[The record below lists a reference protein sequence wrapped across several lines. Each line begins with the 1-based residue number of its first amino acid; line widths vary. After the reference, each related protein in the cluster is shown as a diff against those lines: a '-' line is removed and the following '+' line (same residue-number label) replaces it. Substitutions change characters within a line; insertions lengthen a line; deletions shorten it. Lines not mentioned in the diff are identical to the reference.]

1 MRRKLSQR
9 STSLR
14 RGGTVMSKYV
24 IIGGSAGGIG
34 AIEAIREVD
43 PIGTLTLIS
52 EEKVPQYSRPMISE
66 YVSKEATLDMMKYRD
81 DQFWKNNNVNVLNG
95 RIATKIDFTKKFVE
109 LENGDKIIY
118 EKLLIATGGKPFV
131 PRMEGEKKDGVFTF
145 TELSS
150 AEALEAKVTQSKR
163 ALVIGGGL
171 IGVSAS
177 EALVKRGIKVTL
189 VELKENIL
197 SLILDKTASEIAET
211 VLKKSGVTIIT
222 GQTVQQIQGKQDDPS
237 AVGGVVMTDGTEI
250 PCDLV
255 VVAIGVIPRTE
266 LVKDT
271 SLKLNRGIIVDKL
284 MRTNIP
290 DVYACGDVAEAH
302 DFLINENRLLPLW
315 PLAYNGGRVAGYNMA
330 GGKNVEYEGGTV
342 MSSLK
347 YFELPIIAV
356 GNINPQDTSSY
367 EILVELKPEKPI
379 YKKILLKDNK
389 ISGFIFLGEI
399 EKAGIFFRL
408 LKNHVDVSEIKDI
421 LLFKDFGIVSLPEH
435 LRKEMFVVN

>member
-1 MRRKLSQR
+1 
-9 STSLR
+9 
-14 RGGTVMSKYV
+14 MSKYV

-43 PIGTLTLIS
+43 PAGTLTVIS
-52 EEKVPQYSRPMISE
+52 EEKTPQYSRPMISE
-66 YVSKEATLDMMKYRD
+66 YVSREATVDMMKYRD
-81 DQFWKNNNVNVLNG
+81 DQFWENNNVNVLNG
-95 RIATKIDFTKKFVE
+95 RTATKINFTKKYVE
-109 LENGDKIIY
+109 LDGGDKIDY

-131 PRMEGEKKDGVFTF
+131 PRMKGEKKDGVFTF

-150 AEALEAKVTQSKR
+150 AEGLEAKVTQSKN
-163 ALVIGGGL
+163 AVVIGGGL

-222 GQTVQQIQGKQDDPS
+222 GQTVQQIQGKQDDQS

-271 SLKLNRGIIVDKL
+271 SLKLNRGIIVDKF

-290 DVYACGDVAEAH
+290 DVYACGDVAEAY

-315 PLAYNGGRVAGYNMA
+315 PLAYNGGRVAGNNMA
-330 GGKNVEYEGGTV
+330 GGKQIEYEGGTV

-347 YFELPIIAV
+347 YFDLPIIAV
-356 GNINPQDTSSY
+356 GNINPQDTSNY
-367 EILVELKPEKPI
+367 EILVELKPEKTI

-399 EKAGIFFRL
+399 EKAGILFRL
-408 LKNHVDVSEIKDI
+408 LKNHVEVSEIKEI
-421 LLFKDFGIVSLPEH
+421 LLSEDFGIVSLPEH
-435 LRKEMFVVN
+435 LRQEMFVVN

>member
-1 MRRKLSQR
+1 
-9 STSLR
+9 
-14 RGGTVMSKYV
+14 MSKYV

-95 RIATKIDFTKKFVE
+95 RIATKIDFTKKFVK
-109 LENGDKIIY
+109 LENGDKISY

-131 PRMEGEKKDGVFTF
+131 PRMEGEKKDGFFTF

-237 AVGGVVMTDGTEI
+237 TVGRVVMTDGTEI

-315 PLAYNGGRVAGYNMA
+315 PLAYNGGRVAGNNMA
-330 GGKNVEYEGGTV
+330 GGKQIEYEGGTV

-347 YFELPIIAV
+347 YFDLPIIAV

-367 EILVELKPEKPI
+367 EILVELKPEKTI

-399 EKAGIFFRL
+399 EKAGILFRL
-408 LKNHVDVSEIKDI
+408 LKNHVEVSEIKEI
-421 LLFKDFGIVSLPEH
+421 LLSEDFGIVSLPEH
-435 LRKEMFVVN
+435 LRQEMFVVN